1 MRLLVVFLLYAA
13 LTVKTTRLN
22 PAKTNVEGYILL
34 GSPNGFV
41 SYFEL
46 SDFISSNKTKVK
58 SDRLG
63 RLKHQMRNRS
73 RSFHGGCLRRAVC
86 THVLHTDCR
95 YTIQSVL

>member
-22 PAKTNVEGYILL
+22 PAKTNIEGKILS

-63 RLKHQMRNRS
+63 RHKYLGDCL
-73 RSFHGGCLRRAVC
+73 GGSTC
-86 THVLHTDCR
+86 TEH
-95 YTIQSVL
+95 

>member
-22 PAKTNVEGYILL
+22 PAKTNIEGKALS

-46 SDFISSNKTKVK
+46 SDFISSNKTKIK
-58 SDRLG
+58 SDR
-63 RLKHQMRNRS
+63 
-73 RSFHGGCLRRAVC
+73 
-86 THVLHTDCR
+86 
-95 YTIQSVL
+95 